1 MRKPDF
7 SIGALDDFRDS
18 SWPVRILD
26 QVPIDQMAQPGIR
39 SDP

>member
-7 SIGALDDFRDS
+7 SIGALHDFRDS

-26 QVPIDQMAQPGIR
+26 HFAIDQVAQARIG